1 MCARV
6 YARQGEGAVSRGR
19 RWGGAPLTLSCRH
32 AQANVDAASN
42 DGRTALMR
50 SAYNGHDACLRQ
62 LLAAKVRVRSMRA
75 RAGRS
80 AARCLEVRVRVL
92 GASARGEDRAHS
104 SVAREM
110 RSCAEVCVCACQGEG
125 AVSRGR
131 RWGDA
136 PLTLVLRGRSANT
149 CQPISQQRE

>member
-1 MCARV
+1 MTGLA
-6 YARQGEGAVSRGR
+6 
-19 RWGGAPLTLSCRH
+19 WDD
-32 AQANVDAASN
+32 AQANVDAATKS
-42 DGRTALMR
+42 GYTALLY
-50 SAYNGHDACLRQ
+50 SAQNGHDGCLRQ
-62 LLAAKVRVRSMRA
+62 LLAAKVRVRAMRA
-75 RAGRS
+75 HAGRS
-80 AARCLEVRVRVL
+80 AARCLEGRVRVL
-92 GASARGEDRAHS
+92 GASAREEDRAHS